1 MVFIYNVST
10 ITFKYASIIS
20 NIVPSIWMFPEI
32 TTSEIFRNWAVTL
45 FQIIYVPQTQDGLL
59 LASQVVGDP
68 RTPSY
73 CVLSCIF
80 HGINWVS
87 LGGLR
92 SRCQDGIRRARD
104 LLGQMFVKNKG
115 RSRSKLGNLHMGISS
130 DTQKEREKQG

>member
-1 MVFIYNVST
+1 M
-10 ITFKYASIIS
+10 
-20 NIVPSIWMFPEI
+20 
-32 TTSEIFRNWAVTL
+32 
-45 FQIIYVPQTQDGLL
+45 PQTQDGLL

-92 SRCQDGIRRARD
+92 RRCQDGIRRARD

-115 RSRSKLGNLHMGISS
+115 RRSRSKLGNLHVGIRS